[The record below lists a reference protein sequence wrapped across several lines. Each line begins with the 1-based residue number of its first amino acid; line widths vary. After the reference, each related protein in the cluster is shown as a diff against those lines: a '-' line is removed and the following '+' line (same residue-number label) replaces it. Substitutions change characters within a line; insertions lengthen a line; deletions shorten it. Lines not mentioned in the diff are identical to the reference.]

1 MPGPGATPI
10 ILYHS
15 DTASAAPLA
24 ATLSSGELAVNV
36 TDKVIY
42 TKNGSGTVIK
52 LTDTLAAQA
61 ANNVNITGGTAALT
75 TLSVT
80 GTTTLAVSLSG
91 IAVLTAGVV
100 SVVTAPAGS
109 LVGTT
114 AIQTLTNKTLSL
126 TNTTLTGTKTQ
137 FNTSVTDGDFVFTDA
152 IGVTV
157 QAYSANLASFSLK
170 TAPAG
175 NVVGTTDTQTLTNK
189 TIAFASN
196 TLTGVASSGAN
207 SNITSLTGLTTPL
220 SITQGGIGATS
231 LSAAGIP
238 VLSGDQTFTGSQR
251 GTVLTDNDGSFDMN
265 AANNFS
271 CTPTGTFT
279 LTFTNIT
286 AGQSGYVLL
295 INTGGYAVSAA
306 ATTKVNTAFLATV
319 STAGTYLCSYFSN
332 GTNVYVTTS
341 GAMS

>member
-15 DTASAAPLA
+15 TTAAAVPLA
-24 ATLSSGELAVNV
+24 ADLSAGELAINV
-36 TDKVIY
+36 TDKIIY
-42 TKNGSGTVIK
+42 TKNGAGAVIQ
-52 LTDTLAAQA
+52 LTGTLAAQN
-61 ANNVNITGGTAALT
+61 ANAVAITGGTATLT

-80 GTTTLAVSLSG
+80 GTTTLSTALTG
-91 IAVLTAGVV
+91 IAVLTSGVV
-100 SVVTAPAGS
+100 SAVTVPAGN

-114 AIQTLTNKTLSL
+114 AVQTLTNKTISL
-126 TNTTLTGTKTQ
+126 TSNTLTGTEAE
-137 FNTSVTDGDFVFTDA
+137 FDAACTDGNFVFTSD
-152 IGVTV
+152 IGLTV
-157 QAYSANLASFSLK
+157 QAYSATLTSWAGK
-170 TAPAG
+170 TVPTG
-175 NVVGTTDTQTLTNK
+175 TVVGTTDTQTLTNK

-220 SITQGGIGATS
+220 STAQGGTGAAS

-251 GTVLTDNDGSFDMN
+251 GAVVTDNDGSFDMN

-271 CTPTGTFT
+271 CTPSGNFT

-295 INTGGYAVSAA
+295 INSGGRTVSAA
-306 ATTKVNTAFLATV
+306 ATTKVNASFLATV
-319 STAGTYLCSYFSN
+319 SVAGTYLCAYFSD